1 MTTQLATDT
10 ELSAVNSILGSIGQ
24 APVTTLGAVTTDVT
38 NSGQEIVNT
47 FANPQ
52 IAIIHNLLMEVT
64 KDVQNEGWHFNKQD
78 NKKKSPDG
86 NGNFLIPNNYLRYDV
101 HGGLYDRNLDVV
113 RKNGKL
119 FDNIKDANGEDGY
132 VFTGDLYFDITYL
145 LDFNDV
151 PPAIQRYIIARAS
164 VRAATQLVSNP
175 DLVKLLQLEEAQ
187 TRSTALEYDCEQGDH
202 TFFGFPQESNY
213 RSYQPYKS
221 LIR

>member
-24 APVTTLGAVTTDVT
+24 APVTTLGAVTTDAT
-38 NSGQEIVNT
+38 NTGQEIVNT

-78 NKKKSPDG
+78 NKKVSPDG
-86 NGNFLIPNNYLRYDV
+86 NGHFVIPNNYLRYDV

-119 FDNIKDANGEDGY
+119 FDNVKDTD
-132 VFTGDLYFDITYL
+132 VFTSDLYFDITYL

-175 DLVKLLQLEEAQ
+175 ELVQLLRFEEAQ
-187 TRSTALEYDCEQGDH
+187 TRASALEYDCEQGDH

>member
-1 MTTQLATDT
+1 MTNQLATDT

-24 APVTTLGAVTTDVT
+24 APVTTLGAVTTDST
-38 NSGQEIVNT
+38 PQGQEIVNT
-47 FANPQ
+47 YANPQ

-119 FDNIKDANGEDGY
+119 WDNVRDTD

>member
-1 MTTQLATDT
+1 MTTQIATDT

-47 FANPQ
+47 YANPQ

-78 NKKKSPDG
+78 NKKVSPDG

-119 FDNIKDANGEDGY
+119 WDNVKDSD

-175 DLVKLLQLEEAQ
+175 DLVKLLQLE
-187 TRSTALEYDCEQGDH
+187 
-202 TFFGFPQESNY
+202 
-213 RSYQPYKS
+213 
-221 LIR
+221 

>member
-10 ELSAVNSILGSIGQ
+10 ELSAVNYILGSIGQ

-78 NKKKSPDG
+78 NKKVSPDG

-119 FDNIKDANGEDGY
+119 YDNVRDTD

>member
-78 NKKKSPDG
+78 NKKVSPDG

-119 FDNIKDANGEDGY
+119 WDNVKDSD

>member
-24 APVTTLGAVTTDVT
+24 APVTTLGAVTTDAT
-38 NSGQEIVNT
+38 NTGQEIVNT

-78 NKKKSPDG
+78 NKKVSPDG
-86 NGNFLIPNNYLRYDV
+86 NGNFVIPNNYLRYDV

-119 FDNIKDANGEDGY
+119 FDNVKDTD
-132 VFTGDLYFDITYL
+132 VFTSDLYFDITYL

-164 VRAATQLVSNP
+164 VRAATQLVSNS

-202 TFFGFPQESNY
+202 TFFGFPQKSNY

>member
-78 NKKKSPDG
+78 NKKVSPDG

-119 FDNIKDANGEDGY
+119 YDNVRDTD

-187 TRSTALEYDCEQGDH
+187 TRSSALEYDCEQGDH

>member
-78 NKKKSPDG
+78 NKKVSPDS
-86 NGNFLIPNNYLRYDV
+86 NKNFVIPNNYLRYDV
-101 HGGLYDRNLDVV
+101 HGGLYDRNIDVV

-119 FDNIKDANGEDGY
+119 FDNIADANGEDGY
-132 VFTGDLYFDITYL
+132 VFSGDLYFDITYL